1 MSLPWFPEDLPD
13 PVPPPQ
19 GGCIV
24 TFTGKLPRESCAF
37 TRTTADQRP
46 IMTRGQ
52 RFASF
57 KLVRPDVVISP
68 DKRSAT
74 WADAAGPHHEA
85 FEDPESLL
93 RFLEET
99 FGVTSA

>member
-24 TFTGKLPRESCAF
+24 TFAGKLPRESCTF

-57 KLVRPDVVISP
+57 KLACPGVVIAP

-74 WADAAGPHHEA
+74 WRDASGLRHES
-85 FEDPESLL
+85 FDDPESLI

-99 FGVTSA
+99 FGVASA